1 MRGRGR
7 DKDEARVKASD
18 KVNYATR
25 HYDREK
31 GKGSSAK
38 TAML

>member
-25 HYDREK
+25 HYEREK
-31 GKGSSAK
+31 GKAK